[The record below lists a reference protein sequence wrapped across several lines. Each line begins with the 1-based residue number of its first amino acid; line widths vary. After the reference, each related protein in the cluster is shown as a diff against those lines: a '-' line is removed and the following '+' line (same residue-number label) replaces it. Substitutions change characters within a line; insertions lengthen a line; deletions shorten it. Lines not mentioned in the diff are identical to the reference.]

1 MKMRKTKKFLIT
13 LLLVFSIIFA
23 TTNLPAI
30 ADFGDFD
37 SYDSSSSDWDS
48 GSDWSS
54 SSSSWDWDD
63 DDDYSYSGSSRSHY
77 SSSSSEGSVGGFFFT
92 LLVIIIIVILVKKY
106 GKNGNIGNVQ
116 NMSRMGSL
124 DPFAKDDKP
133 IEYEI
138 QQGDPNFNKSEFLS
152 WASDLFVKLQYA
164 WSDRNLE
171 PVRPLMTTELYEQTE
186 DQVQRYIKNKQINK
200 LERVSVNIAKLY
212 SYEVQGEKDCV
223 SVILKSKMIDY
234 IINEDTGAVE
244 NGDKNTNKINA
255 YVLTFVRDINVKSSQ
270 SGEVS
275 VGTMN
280 CPNCGAPTTILSSG
294 KCPYCGSIIT
304 TKDHSWSLSSLKRYT
319 SGM

>member
-1 MKMRKTKKFLIT
+1 MRKTKKFLIT
-13 LLLVFSIIFA
+13 LLLVFSLIFA

-37 SYDSSSSDWDS
+37 SYDSSDS
-48 GSDWSS
+48 GWD
-54 SSSSWDWDD
+54 SSSSWDSGSSWDSD
-63 DDDYSYSGSSRSHY
+63 SSYSGSHY
-77 SSSSSEGSVGGFFFT
+77 SSSSDGSVGGFLFF
-92 LLVIIIIVILVKKY
+92 LILMIIVIILVKKY
-106 GKNGNIGNVQ
+106 GKNGNLNSGSAMNR
-116 NMSRMGSL
+116 MSSL
-124 DPFAKDDKP
+124 DPLAKDDKQ

-138 QQGDPNFNKSEFLS
+138 QQGDPKFNKAEFLS

-234 IINEDTGAVE
+234 IINETTGTIE
-244 NGDKNTNKINA
+244 KGDKDTNKINT
-255 YVLTFVRDINVKSSQ
+255 YVLTFVRDVNVKSSQ
-270 SGEVS
+270 GGEVS

-280 CPNCGAPTTILSSG
+280 CPNCGAPTSILSSG

-319 SGM
+319 AGM